1 MQGRVE
7 WTGETTMSGIN
18 AAGQAISMDWENGPS
33 PMQLTLQM
41 VGACSLVDVVI
52 GLKDRSF
59 SGAWVEMDSTRAEES
74 PRVFTSMTMVYH
86 VQGDVPKKLVERVV
100 KKATKSIAACPIHW
114 TLPSRW
120 RGELSF
126 IRPQMLDGRPC

>member
-59 SGAWVEMDSTRAEES
+59 RGAWVEMDSTRAEES

-100 KKATKSIAACPIHW
+100 KKSHEKYCSVSNSLDPSIKMAWRVALHP
-114 TLPSRW
+114 PS
-120 RGELSF
+120 
-126 IRPQMLDGRPC
+126 DA